1 MFVNN
6 TTKKVILIILCSLV
20 ILVSIFIG
28 YQAGKYHVIKNCIP
42 DYDGQT
48 YTIEIDNEIY
58 EYI

>member
-1 MFVNN
+1 MRKLIV
-6 TTKKVILIILCSLV
+6 IILCLFVV
-20 ILVSIFIG
+20 IVSMFIG
-28 YQAGKYHVIKNCIP
+28 YQAGKYHVIKNLIP